1 MKVIKK
7 ILKFVAVLGAIV
19 GFAKLVCK
27 FCNTTIKMNEYNR
40 QKVFT
45 GDSIDY
51 SEEPFEKDSVATL
64 FSGVEMKFD
73 KAEMKE
79 KTSVLDIF
87 ARFSGI
93 QISVPDHWQVNMDGV
108 MSSSGVD
115 NNTKDNSEIADAP
128 VLNINYDLKFSGL
141 EVVNSEEADDLEE
154 EVLEEPSEVVMPED
168 EELFIEDLEEPEI
181 EDTDAPEIEIIE
193 EEFE

>member
-115 NNTKDNSEIADAP
+115 NNTKDNSENMDAP

-141 EVVNSEEADDLEE
+141 EVVNSDEAAEESEE
-154 EVLEEPSEVVMPED
+154 TVEETPEVIMPDE
-168 EELFIEDLEEPEI
+168 EELFIEDLDEPEI
-181 EDTDAPEIEIIE
+181 QDSDEPEVEIVE